1 MPTLVAS
8 QLPSSAAPPA
18 RPSWRALAG
27 LTLAVALAHV
37 LLLDL
42 APTAIGPDP
51 SPLANKFITRTIVIA
66 PPAAEKPAA
75 PAAAAPVA
83 EAKPPPPAKPRR
95 PREPSRPR
103 PVAPPSEP
111 VPQPAPAPEPQVSE
125 QPPPQTPDLTAQ
137 NAIDSGATPPDQ
149 AASAPAGAV
158 LGGAGS
164 TANAG
169 VGNGAPGEA
178 AGAASAAAGNVVGPE
193 ALRIPGSVKLAFA
206 VTGQQGASPMQG
218 VFGDL
223 VWLQDGSSYDARLS
237 LKFLFRTIRSQHST
251 GRIGPTGIEPA
262 RFSESRKGEVASHFL
277 RDQGQIMF
285 SNNAPSVPLLPGA
298 QDRLSVVMQ
307 LGGMLAG
314 DPGRYP
320 AGSRISIQ
328 TAGPRDAGVWVFNI
342 EGEEQMSVPA
352 GDYAVRKLT
361 RSPRREFDDKIEIWL
376 APALGYLPVRMKQT
390 QPNGDFADM
399 QLRESLP
406 AGPSS

>member
-1 MPTLVAS
+1 MPTSVAS
-8 QLPSSAAPPA
+8 PLPSSAIPPG

-37 LLLDL
+37 LLLGL

-75 PAAAAPVA
+75 PAAAPPMA

-95 PREPSRPR
+95 PREPSRPK
-103 PVAPPSEP
+103 PAVTPE
-111 VPQPAPAPEPQVSE
+111 PAPAPQVSE
-125 QPPPQTPDLTAQ
+125 QPPPETPELTAQ
-137 NAIDSGATPPDQ
+137 NAPDSGAPAPEQ
-149 AASAPAGAV
+149 AASAPAGAAP
-158 LGGAGS
+158 GGAGS
-164 TANAG
+164 SANAG
-169 VGNGAPGEA
+169 TGNGEA

-223 VWLQDGSSYDARLS
+223 AWLQDGSSYDARLS
-237 LKFLFRTIRSQHST
+237 LKFLFKTIRSQHST

-262 RFSESRKGEVASHFL
+262 RFSESRKGELASHFL

>member
-1 MPTLVAS
+1 MPTLAA
-8 QLPSSAAPPA
+8 LPLPPVAPPA

-27 LTLAVALAHV
+27 LTLAVGLAHV
-37 LLLDL
+37 LLLGL

-66 PPAAEKPAA
+66 PPAPEKPAA
-75 PAAAAPVA
+75 AAAPAPA

-95 PREPSRPR
+95 PREPSRPK
-103 PVAPPSEP
+103 PAAAAPEP
-111 VPQPAPAPEPQVSE
+111 MPAPAPQVFE
-125 QPPPQTPDLTAQ
+125 EPPPETRALTTQDALDL
-137 NAIDSGATPPDQ
+137 GATAPEPS
-149 AASAPAGAV
+149 ASAPAAAA

-164 TANAG
+164 TTSAG
-169 VGNGAPGEA
+169 VGDGGA
-178 AGAASAAAGNVVGPE
+178 AGAASATAGNVVGPE

-223 VWLQDGSSYDARLS
+223 AWLQDGSSYDARLA
-237 LKFLFRTIRSQHST
+237 LKFLFKTIRSQHST
-251 GRIGPTGIEPA
+251 GKIGPTGIEPD

-277 RDQGQIMF
+277 RDQGQVMF

-328 TAGPRDAGVWVFNI
+328 TVGPRDAGVWVFNI
-342 EGEEQMSVPA
+342 EGEEQMTVPA
-352 GDYAVRKLT
+352 GDFAVRKLT
-361 RSPRREFDDKIEIWL
+361 RSPRREFDDKVELWL
-376 APALGYLPVRMKQT
+376 APALGYLPVRIRQT
-390 QPNGDFADM
+390 QTDGDFADM
-399 QLRESLP
+399 QLREAPP
-406 AGPSS
+406 ARPPG

>member
-1 MPTLVAS
+1 MPTLVAP
-8 QLPSSAAPPA
+8 LPPSTAPPG
-18 RPSWRALAG
+18 RPSWRVLAG
-27 LTLAVALAHV
+27 LTLAVALVHV
-37 LLLDL
+37 LLLGL
-42 APTAIGPDP
+42 APAAMGPEP

-66 PPAAEKPAA
+66 PPAAEKPTA
-75 PAAAAPVA
+75 PAAAAPA
-83 EAKPPPPAKPRR
+83 AQAKPPPPARPRR
-95 PREPSRPR
+95 PREASGPKP
-103 PVAPPSEP
+103 AA
-111 VPQPAPAPEPQVSE
+111 VPTPAPQVAE
-125 QPPPQTPDLTAQ
+125 QPPPQSPDPVAQ
-137 NAIDSGATPPDQ
+137 NATDSGATAPES

-164 TANAG
+164 TANTG
-169 VGNGAPGEA
+169 MEGGTPGGS
-178 AGAASAAAGNVVGPE
+178 AGAASATAGNVVGAE

-237 LKFLFRTIRSQHST
+237 LKFLFKTIRSQHST
-251 GRIGPTGIEPA
+251 GQIGATGIEPA

-277 RDQGQIMF
+277 RDQGQVMF

-314 DPGRYP
+314 NPARYP
-320 AGSRISIQ
+320 AGSRISVQ
-328 TAGPRDAGVWVFNI
+328 TVGPRDAGVWVFNI
-342 EGEEQMSVPA
+342 EGEEQMTVPA

-361 RSPRREFDDKIEIWL
+361 RDPRREFDDKVEIWL
-376 APALGYLPVRMKQT
+376 APAMGYLPVRMKLT

-399 QLRESLP
+399 QLRETLP
-406 AGPSS
+406 AGPAS

>member
-1 MPTLVAS
+1 MPTLAAS
-8 QLPSSAAPPA
+8 PFSPLAPPA

-27 LTLAVALAHV
+27 LTLAVGLVHV
-37 LLLDL
+37 LLLGL

-51 SPLANKFITRTIVIA
+51 SPLANKFTTRTIVIA
-66 PPAAEKPAA
+66 PPAPEKPAA
-75 PAAAAPVA
+75 AAAAVAPA
-83 EAKPPPPAKPRR
+83 EAKPPPPVKPRR
-95 PREPSRPR
+95 PREPS
-103 PVAPPSEP
+103 APKPP
-111 VPQPAPAPEPQVSE
+111 TAPEPMPVPAPQVFE
-125 QPPPQTPDLTAQ
+125 EPPPETRALTAQ
-137 NAIDSGATPPDQ
+137 TAIDSGAAAPEPP
-149 AASAPAGAV
+149 ASAPAGAA

-164 TANAG
+164 TSNAG
-169 VGNGAPGEA
+169 IGDGGAG
-178 AGAASAAAGNVVGPE
+178 GAASATTGNVVGPE

-206 VTGQQGASPMQG
+206 VTGQQGSSPMQG

-223 VWLQDGSSYDARLS
+223 AWLQDGSSYDARLS

-251 GRIGPTGIEPA
+251 GKIGPTGIEPD
-262 RFSESRKGEVASHFL
+262 RFSEARKGEVASHFL
-277 RDQGQIMF
+277 RDQGQVMF

-328 TAGPRDAGVWVFNI
+328 TVGPRDAGVWVFNI
-342 EGEEQMSVPA
+342 EGEEQMTVPA

-390 QPNGDFADM
+390 QANGDFADM

-406 AGPSS
+406 AGPSN

>member
-1 MPTLVAS
+1 MPTLAAPP
-8 QLPSSAAPPA
+8 LPSSAAPPG

-37 LLLDL
+37 LLLGL

-75 PAAAAPVA
+75 PAAAAPAA

-95 PREPSRPR
+95 PREPSRPK
-103 PVAPPSEP
+103 PAPASEP
-111 VPQPAPAPEPQVSE
+111 VPVPEPRVSE
-125 QPPPQTPDLTAQ
+125 RSPPEIPDLTAQ
-137 NAIDSGATPPDQ
+137 NAPDSGAAAPEQ
-149 AASAPAGAV
+149 AASAPAGA
-158 LGGAGS
+158 
-164 TANAG
+164 
-169 VGNGAPGEA
+169 APG
-178 AGAASAAAGNVVGPE
+178 GAASAGIGNGESAGATSVTAGNVVGPE

-223 VWLQDGSSYDARLS
+223 AWLQDGSSYDARLS
-237 LKFLFRTIRSQHST
+237 LKFLFKTIRSQHST

-262 RFSESRKGEVASHFL
+262 RFSESRKGELASHFL
-277 RDQGQIMF
+277 RDQGQVMF

-328 TAGPRDAGVWVFNI
+328 TVGPRDAGVWVFNI
-342 EGEEQMSVPA
+342 EGEEQMTVPA

-361 RSPRREFDDKIEIWL
+361 RTPRREFDDKIEIWL

-399 QLRESLP
+399 QLRETLP
-406 AGPSS
+406 AGPAS

>member
-1 MPTLVAS
+1 MPTFAAPL
-8 QLPSSAAPPA
+8 LPSAAPPA

-27 LTLAVALAHV
+27 LTLAVALVH
-37 LLLDL
+37 LLLLGL

-75 PAAAAPVA
+75 PAAAAAPA
-83 EAKPPPPAKPRR
+83 TEAKPPPAKPRR
-95 PREPSRPR
+95 PREPSRPK
-103 PVAPPSEP
+103 PAASPEP
-111 VPQPAPAPEPQVSE
+111 VPVPAPQVSE
-125 QPPPQTPDLTAQ
+125 QLPAETPDLTAQ
-137 NAIDSGATPPDQ
+137 NAIDSGASAPEQ
-149 AASAPAGAV
+149 AASAPAGAA
-158 LGGAGS
+158 LGGSGS
-164 TANAG
+164 TTNAG
-169 VGNGAPGEA
+169 MGDG
-178 AGAASAAAGNVVGPE
+178 GAASAASATAGNVVGPE

-251 GRIGPTGIEPA
+251 GKIGPTGIEPV
-262 RFSESRKGEVASHFL
+262 RFSEARKGEVASHFL
-277 RDQGQIMF
+277 RDQGQVMF

-328 TAGPRDAGVWVFNI
+328 TVGPRDAGVWVFNI
-342 EGEEQMSVPA
+342 EGEEQMTVPA

-390 QPNGDFADM
+390 QANGDFADM

-406 AGPSS
+406 AGPSN

>member
-8 QLPSSAAPPA
+8 QLPSSAVPSG

-66 PPAAEKPAA
+66 PPAAEQPAA
-75 PAAAAPVA
+75 PAAAPPAA
-83 EAKPPPPAKPRR
+83 AAKPPPPAKPRR

-103 PVAPPSEP
+103 PAAAPE
-111 VPQPAPAPEPQVSE
+111 PAPQPQVSE
-125 QPPPQTPDLTAQ
+125 PSPAPTPDLTAQ
-137 NAIDSGATPPDQ
+137 TAIDSGAAAPEP
-149 AASAPAGAV
+149 AASAPAGAA

-164 TANAG
+164 TANTG

-262 RFSESRKGEVASHFL
+262 RFSESRKGELASHFL

-314 DPGRYP
+314 DPARYP

>member
-1 MPTLVAS
+1 MPTLVAP
-8 QLPSSAAPPA
+8 LPPSAIPPG
-18 RPSWRALAG
+18 RPSWRVLAG
-27 LTLAVALAHV
+27 LTLAVALVHV
-37 LLLDL
+37 LVLGL
-42 APTAIGPDP
+42 APAAMGPEP

-75 PAAAAPVA
+75 PAAAAPA
-83 EAKPPPPAKPRR
+83 APAKPPPPVKPRR
-95 PREPSRPR
+95 PREPSRPT
-103 PVAPPSEP
+103 
-111 VPQPAPAPEPQVSE
+111 PAPGPQVSE
-125 QPPPQTPDLTAQ
+125 QNPPETPDLMAQ
-137 NAIDSGATPPDQ
+137 NAADSGATAPEP
-149 AASAPAGAV
+149 AASAPAGAA

-164 TANAG
+164 TANTG
-169 VGNGAPGEA
+169 MGNDTPGGS
-178 AGAASAAAGNVVGPE
+178 AGAASTTAGNVVGTE

-237 LKFLFRTIRSQHST
+237 LKFLFKTIRSQHST
-251 GRIGPTGIEPA
+251 GQIGATGIEPA

-277 RDQGQIMF
+277 RDQGQVMF

-314 DPGRYP
+314 DPARYP
-320 AGSRISIQ
+320 AGSRISVQ
-328 TAGPRDAGVWVFNI
+328 TVGPRDAGVWVFNV
-342 EGEEQMSVPA
+342 EGEEQMTVPA

-361 RSPRREFDDKIEIWL
+361 RNPRREFDDKVEIWL
-376 APALGYLPVRMKQT
+376 APAMGYLPVRMKLT

-399 QLRESLP
+399 QLRETLP
-406 AGPSS
+406 AGPAS

>member
-1 MPTLVAS
+1 MPTLVAP
-8 QLPSSAAPPA
+8 LPPSTVPPG

-27 LTLAVALAHV
+27 LTLAVALVHV
-37 LLLDL
+37 LLLGL
-42 APTAIGPDP
+42 APTAMGPEP

-75 PAAAAPVA
+75 AAPPA
-83 EAKPPPPAKPRR
+83 QAKPPPSAKPRR
-95 PREPSRPR
+95 PREPSRPK
-103 PVAPPSEP
+103 PAS
-111 VPQPAPAPEPQVSE
+111 APAQTPTPQVSE
-125 QPPPQTPDLTAQ
+125 QNPPETPDLMAQ
-137 NAIDSGATPPDQ
+137 NATDSGATAPEP
-149 AASAPAGAV
+149 AASAPTGVA
-158 LGGAGS
+158 LGGGGS
-164 TANAG
+164 TANTG
-169 VGNGAPGEA
+169 MENGTPGES
-178 AGAASAAAGNVVGPE
+178 AGAASATAGNVVGPE

-237 LKFLFRTIRSQHST
+237 LKFLFKTIRSQHST
-251 GRIGPTGIEPA
+251 GQIGATGIEPA

-277 RDQGQIMF
+277 RDQGKVMF

-314 DPGRYP
+314 DPARYP
-320 AGSRISIQ
+320 AGSRISVQ
-328 TAGPRDAGVWVFNI
+328 TVGPRDAGVWVFNI
-342 EGEEQMSVPA
+342 EGEEQMTVPA

-361 RSPRREFDDKIEIWL
+361 RTPRREFDDKIEIWL

-399 QLRESLP
+399 QLRETLP
-406 AGPSS
+406 AGPAS

>member
-1 MPTLVAS
+1 MPTLAAS
-8 QLPSSAAPPA
+8 PFSPLAPPA

-27 LTLAVALAHV
+27 LTLAVGLVHV
-37 LLLDL
+37 LLLGL

-51 SPLANKFITRTIVIA
+51 SPLANKFTTRTIVIA
-66 PPAAEKPAA
+66 PPAPEKPAA
-75 PAAAAPVA
+75 AAAAVAPA
-83 EAKPPPPAKPRR
+83 EAKPPPPVKPRR
-95 PREPSRPR
+95 PREPS
-103 PVAPPSEP
+103 APKPP
-111 VPQPAPAPEPQVSE
+111 TAPEPMPVPAPQVFE
-125 QPPPQTPDLTAQ
+125 EPPPETRALTAQ
-137 NAIDSGATPPDQ
+137 TAIDSGAAAPEPP
-149 AASAPAGAV
+149 ASAPAGAA

-164 TANAG
+164 TSNAG
-169 VGNGAPGEA
+169 IGDGGAG
-178 AGAASAAAGNVVGPE
+178 GAASATAGNVVGPE

-206 VTGQQGASPMQG
+206 VTGQQGSSPMQG

-223 VWLQDGSSYDARLS
+223 AWLQDGSSYDARLS

-251 GRIGPTGIEPA
+251 GKIGPTGIEPD
-262 RFSESRKGEVASHFL
+262 RFSEARKGEVASHFL
-277 RDQGQIMF
+277 RDQGQVMF

-328 TAGPRDAGVWVFNI
+328 TVGPRDAGVWVFNI
-342 EGEEQMSVPA
+342 EGEEQMTVPA

-390 QPNGDFADM
+390 QANGDFADM

-406 AGPSS
+406 AGPSN

>member
-1 MPTLVAS
+1 MPTLVAP
-8 QLPSSAAPPA
+8 LPPSTAPPG
-18 RPSWRALAG
+18 RPSWRVLAG
-27 LTLAVALAHV
+27 LTLAVALVHV
-37 LLLDL
+37 LLLGL
-42 APTAIGPDP
+42 APAAMGPEP

-66 PPAAEKPAA
+66 PPAAEKPTA
-75 PAAAAPVA
+75 PAAAAPA
-83 EAKPPPPAKPRR
+83 APAKPPPPAKPRR
-95 PREPSRPR
+95 PREAS
-103 PVAPPSEP
+103 
-111 VPQPAPAPEPQVSE
+111 VPKPAAVPTPAPQVAE
-125 QPPPQTPDLTAQ
+125 QPPPQSPDPVAQ
-137 NAIDSGATPPDQ
+137 NATDSGATAPEP

-164 TANAG
+164 TANTG
-169 VGNGAPGEA
+169 MEGGTTGGS
-178 AGAASAAAGNVVGPE
+178 AGAASATAGNVVGAE

-237 LKFLFRTIRSQHST
+237 LKFLFKTIRSQHST
-251 GRIGPTGIEPA
+251 GQIGATGIEPA

-277 RDQGQIMF
+277 RDQGQVMF

-314 DPGRYP
+314 NPARYP
-320 AGSRISIQ
+320 AGSRISVQ
-328 TAGPRDAGVWVFNI
+328 TVGPRDAGVWVFNI
-342 EGEEQMSVPA
+342 EGEEQMTVPA

-361 RSPRREFDDKIEIWL
+361 RDPRREFDDKVEIWL
-376 APALGYLPVRMKQT
+376 APAMGYLPVRMKLT

-399 QLRESLP
+399 QLRETLP
-406 AGPSS
+406 AGPAS

>member
-1 MPTLVAS
+1 MPTLAAPL
-8 QLPSSAAPPA
+8 LPSAATVPG
-18 RPSWRALAG
+18 RPSWRVLAG
-27 LTLAVALAHV
+27 LTLAVALVHV
-37 LLLDL
+37 LLLGL

-51 SPLANKFITRTIVIA
+51 SPLANKFSTRTIVIA

-75 PAAAAPVA
+75 PAAAAPA
-83 EAKPPPPAKPRR
+83 ADARPPPPAKPRR
-95 PREPSRPR
+95 PREPSRPK
-103 PVAPPSEP
+103 PAAAPEP
-111 VPQPAPAPEPQVSE
+111 VPTPTPQVSE
-125 QPPPQTPDLTAQ
+125 QPSPETPDLTAQ
-137 NAIDSGATPPDQ
+137 TAIDSGAAAPER
-149 AASAPAGAV
+149 AASAPSGAV
-158 LGGAGS
+158 LGGSGS
-164 TANAG
+164 TTSAG
-169 VGNGAPGEA
+169 IGDGGA

-223 VWLQDGSSYDARLS
+223 DWLQDGSSYDARLS
-237 LKFLFRTIRSQHST
+237 LKFLFKTIRSQHST
-251 GRIGPTGIEPA
+251 GKIGPTGIEPA

-277 RDQGQIMF
+277 RDQGQVMF

-320 AGSRISIQ
+320 AGSRISVQ
-328 TAGPRDAGVWVFNI
+328 TVGPRDAGVWVFNI
-342 EGEEQMSVPA
+342 EGEEQMTVPA

-390 QPNGDFADM
+390 QANGDFADM

>member
-1 MPTLVAS
+1 MPTLAAS
-8 QLPSSAAPPA
+8 PFSSLAPPA

-27 LTLAVALAHV
+27 LTLAVGLVHV
-37 LLLDL
+37 LLLGL

-51 SPLANKFITRTIVIA
+51 SPLANKFTTRTIVIA
-66 PPAAEKPAA
+66 PPAPEKPAA
-75 PAAAAPVA
+75 AAAAVAPA

-95 PREPSRPR
+95 PREPS
-103 PVAPPSEP
+103 APKPP
-111 VPQPAPAPEPQVSE
+111 TAPEPMPVPAPQVFE
-125 QPPPQTPDLTAQ
+125 EPPPETRALTAQ
-137 NAIDSGATPPDQ
+137 TAIDSGAAAPEPP
-149 AASAPAGAV
+149 ASAPAGAA

-164 TANAG
+164 TSNAG
-169 VGNGAPGEA
+169 IGDGGAG
-178 AGAASAAAGNVVGPE
+178 GAASATTGNVVGPE

-206 VTGQQGASPMQG
+206 VTGQQGSSPMQG

-223 VWLQDGSSYDARLS
+223 AWLQDGSSYDARLS

-251 GRIGPTGIEPA
+251 GKIGPTGIEPD
-262 RFSESRKGEVASHFL
+262 RFSEARKGEVASHFL
-277 RDQGQIMF
+277 RDQGQVMF

-328 TAGPRDAGVWVFNI
+328 TVGPRDAGVWVFNI
-342 EGEEQMSVPA
+342 EGEEQMTVPA

-390 QPNGDFADM
+390 QANGDFADM

-406 AGPSS
+406 AGPSN

>member
-1 MPTLVAS
+1 
-8 QLPSSAAPPA
+8 
-18 RPSWRALAG
+18 
-27 LTLAVALAHV
+27 
-37 LLLDL
+37 
-42 APTAIGPDP
+42 
-51 SPLANKFITRTIVIA
+51 
-66 PPAAEKPAA
+66 
-75 PAAAAPVA
+75 
-83 EAKPPPPAKPRR
+83 
-95 PREPSRPR
+95 
-103 PVAPPSEP
+103 
-111 VPQPAPAPEPQVSE
+111 
-125 QPPPQTPDLTAQ
+125 
-137 NAIDSGATPPDQ
+137 
-149 AASAPAGAV
+149 V

>member
-8 QLPSSAAPPA
+8 PLPSSAAPPA

-42 APTAIGPDP
+42 APTVIGPDP

-66 PPAAEKPAA
+66 PPAAEQPAA
-75 PAAAAPVA
+75 PAAAPPAA
-83 EAKPPPPAKPRR
+83 AAKPPPPAKPRR

-103 PVAPPSEP
+103 PAAAPEPAPQPQVSE
-111 VPQPAPAPEPQVSE
+111 PAPAP
-125 QPPPQTPDLTAQ
+125 TPDLTAQ
-137 NAIDSGATPPDQ
+137 TAIDSGAAAPEPPV
-149 AASAPAGAV
+149 SAPAGAA

-164 TANAG
+164 TANTG

-262 RFSESRKGEVASHFL
+262 RFSESRKGELASHFL

>member
-1 MPTLVAS
+1 MPTLVAP
-8 QLPSSAAPPA
+8 LPPSTVPPG

-27 LTLAVALAHV
+27 LTLAVALVHV
-37 LLLDL
+37 LLLGL
-42 APTAIGPDP
+42 APTAMGPEP

-75 PAAAAPVA
+75 AAPPA
-83 EAKPPPPAKPRR
+83 QAKPPPSAKPRR
-95 PREPSRPR
+95 PREPSRPK
-103 PVAPPSEP
+103 PAS
-111 VPQPAPAPEPQVSE
+111 APAQTPTPQVSE
-125 QPPPQTPDLTAQ
+125 QNPPETPDLMAQ
-137 NAIDSGATPPDQ
+137 NATDSGATAPEP
-149 AASAPAGAV
+149 AASAPTGVA
-158 LGGAGS
+158 LGGGGS
-164 TANAG
+164 TANTG
-169 VGNGAPGEA
+169 MENGTPGES
-178 AGAASAAAGNVVGPE
+178 AGAASATAGNVVGPE

-251 GRIGPTGIEPA
+251 GQIGATGIEPA

-277 RDQGQIMF
+277 RDQGKVMF

-314 DPGRYP
+314 DPARYP
-320 AGSRISIQ
+320 AGSRISVQ
-328 TAGPRDAGVWVFNI
+328 TVGPRDAGVWVFNI
-342 EGEEQMSVPA
+342 EGEEQMTVPA

-361 RSPRREFDDKIEIWL
+361 RNPRREFDDKVEIWL
-376 APALGYLPVRMKQT
+376 APAMGYLPVRMKLT

-399 QLRESLP
+399 QLRETLP
-406 AGPSS
+406 AGPAS